1 MVIICKL
8 EYFTSFSKHA
18 EEHFQW
24 IEKWPKKEK
33 KKNLIGKL
41 VIISAGG
48 QYFTLSCVLN
58 SLWNVL

>member
-33 KKNLIGKL
+33 KKKPDWK
-41 VIISAGG
+41 ISH
-48 QYFTLSCVLN
+48 YLSWRAVFYLE
-58 SLWNVL
+58 LRFE